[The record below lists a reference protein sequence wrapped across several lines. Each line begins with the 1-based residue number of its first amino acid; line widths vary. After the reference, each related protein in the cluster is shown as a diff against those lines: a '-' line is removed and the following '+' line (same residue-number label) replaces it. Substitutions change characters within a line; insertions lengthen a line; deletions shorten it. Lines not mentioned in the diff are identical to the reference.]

1 MVNKFD
7 KFEDVCKHIDNIY
20 AKENKHILLYAF
32 NATGKTRLS
41 LKYEN
46 DDIIESISYNAI
58 VEDYFSWDNDLKIL
72 SFIKNTRLLNFIK
85 SEGLEKDIETTFN
98 EFNDKRIETIID
110 FDAGEIKFET
120 IDEDKQKK
128 QIKISKGEET
138 LFKWSVFYVALR
150 SVIDILN
157 EKEENRSTSD
167 FDSLKYLIIDDPIS
181 SLDDYKVYTLSM
193 QILNLIK
200 FVNERQINVKFL
212 ITTHH
217 ILFYNILYNTMYR
230 KNKKQKKY
238 CFYFLL
244 KQDDQFVI
252 EDINSKH
259 PLVYHLQILKELKRA
274 IERNTIKK
282 YHYNIFRSVLEKMSI
297 VLGYNDWQDMFNN
310 FKEKDKLNKLINM
323 NSHERYDTLETEY
336 LTNEQIEIIK
346 NGFDYFVKEYKI
358 KV

>member
-20 AKENKHILLYAF
+20 VKENKHILLYAF

-41 LKYEN
+41 MQYEN

-58 VEDYFSWDNDLKIL
+58 VEDYFSWDNDLKII
-72 SFIKNTRLLNFIK
+72 SFIKNTWLLNFIK

-110 FDAGEIKFET
+110 FDAGEIKFEI

-138 LFKWSVFYVALR
+138 LFKWSVYFVALR
-150 SVIDILN
+150 NVIYILN
-157 EKEENRSTSD
+157 DKEEDRSLSD
-167 FDSLKYLIIDDPIS
+167 FNNLKYIIIDDPIS

-200 FVNERQINVKFL
+200 FTNERQINVKFL

-217 ILFYNILYNTMYR
+217 ILFNNILYNTM
-230 KNKKQKKY
+230 KNNRNKY
-238 CFYFLL
+238 NFYFLL
-244 KQDDQFVI
+244 KQDEQFVI
-252 EDINSKH
+252 ENINLKH
-259 PLVYHLQILKELKRA
+259 PLIYHLQILKELKRA
-274 IERNTIKK
+274 ILKNTIKK
-282 YHYNIFRSVLEKMSI
+282 YHYNMFRSVLEKMSI
-297 VLGYNDWQDMFNN
+297 ILGFDNWQDMFKN
-310 FKEKDKLNKLINM
+310 FNEKDKLNKLINM

-346 NGFDYFVKEYKI
+346 NAFDYFVKEYKI
-358 KV
+358 NV